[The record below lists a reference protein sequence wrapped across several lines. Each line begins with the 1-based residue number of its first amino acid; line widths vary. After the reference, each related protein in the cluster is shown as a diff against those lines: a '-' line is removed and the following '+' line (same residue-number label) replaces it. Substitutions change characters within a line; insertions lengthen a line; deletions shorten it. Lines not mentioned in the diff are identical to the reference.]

1 MTVHSAVAPEAQPA
15 TRVNPVT
22 AAVIH
27 GALENIAIEMGHKL
41 MRMAYSSIIRESED
55 FGAAL
60 TDPEGGQ
67 LCECKM
73 STPLQSGP
81 IPGYVRGI
89 RKELARRGESIGP
102 GDVIMHNDPY
112 GGASH
117 GPDVAFC
124 VPVFL
129 DGQLVGFSVTTA
141 HHLDIGA
148 STPGSAGIVS
158 AVDAYAEG
166 LQFKAIKIIED
177 GRPNRAVWQLLRD
190 NIRAS
195 DLVVGDMEAQ
205 IKAAEIGADRF
216 LALVRQYGLET
227 LMLAYQDLMD
237 YSERLMRNAIRALP
251 DGDYAAETTIDGFLD
266 DEEAKRRDLKIKAT
280 LKVRG
285 DEMTVDLTG
294 TAPQVDDRPINM
306 PLEGTV
312 DCAIWLTLRSIL
324 LDSAVYGNVPQNMGL
339 TRPIRIVAPKGTLAN
354 PNFPAPVI
362 ARFCPGNALA
372 DTVMKALAQ
381 CVPGQV
387 SAGIGNLR
395 CVAFTGLYEGRH
407 WVQMEILE
415 GSYGGREGLDGMD
428 AVDTLYANTRNN
440 PIEDIELHLPLRVN
454 RYELRDQAPAKGKW
468 RGGIGSIREFAFL
481 ADGAFSVEGEGH
493 KYRPWG
499 FAGGAD
505 GSTASLS
512 LIPATGRESA
522 LPSKVPYRG
531 ANCGDRLKA
540 VGPNGGGYGD
550 PFERDPEAVLSDVLD
565 GYISTE
571 QAEVGLRR
579 RHPGQGRGPGR
590 DRCASGERDGAEIA
604 QGRPPLRAI
613 IIEAPGAKHNLTV
626 GEAPQPIPGPG
637 EALIDVAYCGCNF
650 ADTMIVSGTY
660 PHPKGYPIVGGLE
673 VSGRIAA
680 LGAGVS
686 GPKVGDR
693 VAAFLEEAGGF
704 ADQCVAPVE
713 RLIPIPPGMALDV
726 AAAFPIQALTAW
738 HLLHNVS
745 VTRPG
750 DVILIHAVGGGVGL
764 FATQL
769 AVRAGADRHRNRGH
783 EGQGGARA
791 ELWRG
796 QGRQPGG
803 RGFR

>member
-1 MTVHSAVAPEAQPA
+1 MTVHSTVAPDAQSA
-15 TRVNPVT
+15 TRVDPVT

-60 TDPEGGQ
+60 TDPDGGQ

-81 IPGYVRGI
+81 IPGYIRGI
-89 RKELARRGESIGP
+89 RKELAKRGETIVP

-129 DGQLVGFSVTTA
+129 DEQLIGFSVTTA

-158 AVDAYAEG
+158 AVDTYAEG
-166 LQFKAIKIIED
+166 LQFKAIKIIEE
-177 GRPNRAVWQLLRD
+177 GRSNRAVWQLLRD

-205 IKAAEIGADRF
+205 IKAAEIGAERY

-227 LMLAYQDLMD
+227 LTLAYQDLMD
-237 YSERLMRNAIRALP
+237 YSERLMRKAIRALP

-339 TRPIRIVAPKGTLAN
+339 TRPIHIVAPKGTLAN

-395 CVAFTGLYEGRH
+395 CVAFTGLHEGRH

-415 GSYGGREGLDGMD
+415 GSYGGREGMDGMD

-440 PIEDIELHLPLRVN
+440 PIEDIEFASAPSRQPLRVA
-454 RYELRDQAPAKGKW
+454 RSGAGERQMARRHRLHSRIRLSVRRRILGRGRGTQISPLGVRWRSGRFDSLPVAAPRRGRRKAPAFQGTLS
-468 RGGIGSIREFAFL
+468 GS
-481 ADGAFSVEGEGH
+481 
-493 KYRPWG
+493 
-499 FAGGAD
+499 
-505 GSTASLS
+505 
-512 LIPATGRESA
+512 
-522 LPSKVPYRG
+522 
-531 ANCGDRLKA
+531 
-540 VGPNGGGYGD
+540 
-550 PFERDPEAVLSDVLD
+550 
-565 GYISTE
+565 
-571 QAEVGLRR
+571 GLRR
-579 RHPGQGRGPGR
+579 PARRGWT
-590 DRCASGERDGAEIA
+590 ER
-604 QGRPPLRAI
+604 RRLR
-613 IIEAPGAKHNLTV
+613 
-626 GEAPQPIPGPG
+626 
-637 EALIDVAYCGCNF
+637 
-650 ADTMIVSGTY
+650 
-660 PHPKGYPIVGGLE
+660 
-673 VSGRIAA
+673 
-680 LGAGVS
+680 
-686 GPKVGDR
+686 
-693 VAAFLEEAGGF
+693 
-704 ADQCVAPVE
+704 
-713 RLIPIPPGMALDV
+713 
-726 AAAFPIQALTAW
+726 
-738 HLLHNVS
+738 
-745 VTRPG
+745 
-750 DVILIHAVGGGVGL
+750 
-764 FATQL
+764 
-769 AVRAGADRHRNRGH
+769 
-783 EGQGGARA
+783 
-791 ELWRG
+791 
-796 QGRQPGG
+796 
-803 RGFR
+803 